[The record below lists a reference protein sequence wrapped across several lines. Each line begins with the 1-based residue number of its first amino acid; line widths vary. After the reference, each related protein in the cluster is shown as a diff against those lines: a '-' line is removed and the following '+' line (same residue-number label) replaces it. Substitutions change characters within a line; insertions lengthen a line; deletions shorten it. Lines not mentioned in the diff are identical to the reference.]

1 MSFLE
6 STVAAVEDV
15 LAYLAKYMIGR
26 DLASYCELATAIGL
40 TAEDMKR
47 HPNWKDPYTLVSN
60 SNALLSVF
68 AVQGTYQIVSED
80 EFSGMIENLRIKQN
94 GYMRRHGHSLT
105 FAFERDPERAL
116 DELMR
121 LAEPQINAARR
132 IGIQS
137 EDIILDRVM
146 RNAPLVAWE
155 QNLLVVYTHMHV
167 MDKDEIKRELK
178 KRASEALE
186 HKLPRIEHGQ
196 NPASVLMALK
206 YRHDTMIE
214 RIKSDLERCGVNGRP
229 GVMLSQMT
237 AHEAIKAVRI
247 MVNRERTSQKYRPVL
262 TSDKFTV
269 HGRED
274 AHDASDLA
282 PPRINY
288 QICTNDVSTKGELIK
303 TDELWHGNL
312 SMELGPQDPLP
323 FKALFETVDREVAW
337 RIRFDLSPGGLNEL
351 RARQMLVAFVGMLP
365 SNQQIRQSFIDLTE
379 RSKEDPICTFKV
391 TLSTWSRD
399 ETETR
404 RRMAVLE
411 KAIQAWGNC
420 QAISVHGDPLAAW
433 ASTIPAFTTHNVA
446 NRLVPPLPDA
456 LTMLPLQ
463 RPATPWGRYG
473 NLAMR
478 TPDGKIYPIQLG
490 SRLQD
495 TWIELLTGTPGSGK
509 SGLLNSMSNASI
521 HNAGN
526 VRLPL
531 MINVE
536 VGPSSSGTIQ
546 QLQDALPE
554 HRKSEA
560 AYLRLQNS
568 TTFAV
573 NPFDT
578 QLGARE
584 PTWRERE
591 FLLDFLTLLCTDPET
606 RHAPADCARV
616 AEMLVTIA
624 YKTRAGK
631 GANLYEAHVV
641 PEIDQVLDATG
652 LRKANEGH
660 DEAWWSNATWYEVT
674 DMLFAAGHVKEASIA
689 QRQAVPVLSDFVAFL
704 HDESI
709 KHLFGEARING
720 NGELVLSYIYRCL
733 TVAGNSYALFS
744 GRTRFELDSQTRV
757 LAIDLN
763 DVIGSRSPEGSVRT
777 AIMYM
782 FARQLAA
789 KNYFLRE
796 EVLLPV
802 IPELYRA
809 YHLKRIADVQD
820 EIKVMA
826 YDETHNA
833 NGQAALIGMW
843 IKDGREGRKWGIRIL
858 LSSQYLSDHPD
869 ELLNAATSV
878 YVMRGGNQADEDI
891 LRKRFQVSEEAIRQL
906 QLECRGP
913 GPDGVNFLALFKT
926 KVGFVVQLLT
936 NTVGPIELWAY
947 STTLEDVALRT
958 RLYKCIGPYAAR
970 KLLAQHFPLG
980 TALAIIEKMRSELK
994 AYSQAHEDTSVVE
1007 RLADK
1012 LMQSYARQQQKQWD
1026 LP

>member
-1 MSFLE
+1 MSILE
-6 STVAAVEDV
+6 TTVDAIEDV
-15 LAYLAKYMIGR
+15 LAYLARYMMGR

-40 TAEDMKR
+40 TTDDVKR
-47 HPNWKDPYTLVSN
+47 HPNWKDPYTLVSSDN
-60 SNALLSVF
+60 SLLSVF
-68 AVQGTYQIVSED
+68 DVQGCYQIISED
-80 EFSGMIENLRIKQN
+80 EFAAMIQNLRVRQN

-121 LAEPQINAARR
+121 LAEPQMNAARR
-132 IGIQS
+132 IGLQS

-167 MDKDEIKRELK
+167 MNKDEIKRELDQ
-178 KRASEALE
+178 RAGQALE
-186 HKLPRIEHGQ
+186 HRLPRIEHGQ
-196 NPASVLMALK
+196 SPASVLMALK

-214 RIKSDLERCGVNGRP
+214 RVKIDLERCGASGRP
-229 GVMLSQMT
+229 GVMLSQMS
-237 AHEAIKAVRI
+237 AHEAVKAVRI

-262 TSDKFTV
+262 PGDKFTA

-282 PPRINY
+282 PPRLNY
-288 QICTNDVSTKGELIK
+288 QICSNDVSTKGELVK

-323 FKALFETVDREVAW
+323 FKCLFETVDREIAW
-337 RIRFDLSPGGLNEL
+337 RIRFDLHPGGLNEL

-379 RSKEDPICTFKV
+379 RSKEDAICSFKV

-411 KAIQAWGNC
+411 KAVQAWGNC
-420 QAISVHGDPLAAW
+420 QSVSVHGDPLAAW
-433 ASTIPAFTTHNVA
+433 ASTIPAFTTRNIA
-446 NRLVPPLPDA
+446 NRMVPPLPDA

-463 RPATPWGRYG
+463 RPATPWGRHG
-473 NLAMR
+473 NLPLR

-509 SGLLNSMSNASI
+509 SALLNAMSNAAI

-531 MINVE
+531 MLNVE

-546 QLQDALPE
+546 QLQDALPP

-568 TTFAV
+568 AEFAV

-584 PTWRERE
+584 PTVRERE
-591 FLLDFLTLLCTDPET
+591 FLVDFLTLLCTDPAT

-616 AEMLVTIA
+616 CAMLIAIA
-624 YKTRAGK
+624 YKSRTEN
-631 GANLYEAHVV
+631 GAHLYEAGVV
-641 PEIDQVLDATG
+641 AEVDRALDA
-652 LRKANEGH
+652 LRHTRGA
-660 DEAWWSNATWYEVT
+660 DWWTDATWYEVT

-689 QRQAVPVLSDFVAFL
+689 QRQAVPTLPDFVAFL

-709 KHLFGEARING
+709 QHLFGEARING
-720 NGELVLSYIYRCL
+720 NGELILGYIYRCL
-733 TVAGNSYALFS
+733 TVAGNSYALFN

-757 LAIDLN
+757 LSIDLN
-763 DVIGSRSPEGSVRT
+763 DVIGSQSPEGCLRT

-789 KNYFLRE
+789 RNYFLRD

-869 ELLNAATSV
+869 ALLDAATSV
-878 YVMRGGNQADEDI
+878 YVMRGGNTADEDI
-891 LRKRFQVSEEAIRQL
+891 LRQRFQVSEEAIRQL

-958 RLYKCIGPYAAR
+958 RLYQRIGPYAAR
-970 KLLAQHFPLG
+970 RLLARHFPLG
-980 TALAIIEKMRSELK
+980 TAMEAIEQMRADSR
-994 AYSQAHEDTSVVE
+994 ARDDASVVE
-1007 RLADK
+1007 RLAGK
-1012 LMQSYARQQQKQWD
+1012 LMLAHAAQQQKKGEI
-1026 LP
+1026 L

>member
-1 MSFLE
+1 
-6 STVAAVEDV
+6 
-15 LAYLAKYMIGR
+15 
-26 DLASYCELATAIGL
+26 
-40 TAEDMKR
+40 
-47 HPNWKDPYTLVSN
+47 
-60 SNALLSVF
+60 
-68 AVQGTYQIVSED
+68 
-80 EFSGMIENLRIKQN
+80 
-94 GYMRRHGHSLT
+94 
-105 FAFERDPERAL
+105 
-116 DELMR
+116 
-121 LAEPQINAARR
+121 
-132 IGIQS
+132 
-137 EDIILDRVM
+137 
-146 RNAPLVAWE
+146 
-155 QNLLVVYTHMHV
+155 
-167 MDKDEIKRELK
+167 
-178 KRASEALE
+178 
-186 HKLPRIEHGQ
+186 
-196 NPASVLMALK
+196 
-206 YRHDTMIE
+206 
-214 RIKSDLERCGVNGRP
+214 
-229 GVMLSQMT
+229 
-237 AHEAIKAVRI
+237 
-247 MVNRERTSQKYRPVL
+247 
-262 TSDKFTV
+262 
-269 HGRED
+269 
-274 AHDASDLA
+274 
-282 PPRINY
+282 
-288 QICTNDVSTKGELIK
+288 
-303 TDELWHGNL
+303 
-312 SMELGPQDPLP
+312 
-323 FKALFETVDREVAW
+323 
-337 RIRFDLSPGGLNEL
+337 
-351 RARQMLVAFVGMLP
+351 MLVAFVGMLP

-379 RSKEDPICTFKV
+379 RSKEDPICAFKITV
-391 TLSTWSRD
+391 STWSRD

-420 QAISVHGDPLAAW
+420 QATSVHGDPLAAW

-463 RPATPWGRYG
+463 RPATPWGRHG
-473 NLAMR
+473 NLPVR

-509 SGLLNSMSNASI
+509 SGLLNSMSNAAI
-521 HNAGN
+521 HNSGN
-526 VRLPL
+526 IRLPL
-531 MINVE
+531 MANVE

-546 QLQDALPE
+546 LLQDSLPP

-560 AYLRLQNS
+560 AYLRLQN
-568 TTFAV
+568 TVNFAV

-584 PTWRERE
+584 PTLRERE
-591 FLLDFLTLLCTDPET
+591 FLVDFLTLLCTDPET

-616 AEMLVTIA
+616 AEMLIGIA
-624 YKTRAGK
+624 YRTRAGK

-641 PEIDQVLDATG
+641 EEVDHVLESSGTRNAY
-652 LRKANEGH
+652 
-660 DEAWWSNATWYEVT
+660 DESWWTNATWFEVT
-674 DMLFAAGHVKEASIA
+674 DILFTAGHIKEASSA

-709 KHLFGEARING
+709 KHLFGEAKING
-720 NGELVLSYIYRCL
+720 NGELVLSYMYRCL
-733 TVAGNSYALFS
+733 TVASSSYALFS

-757 LAIDLN
+757 LSIDLN
-763 DVIGSRSPEGSVRT
+763 DVIGSRSPEGCVRT

-789 KNYFLRE
+789 RNYFLRD

-802 IPELYRA
+802 IPDLYRE
-809 YHLKRIADVQD
+809 YHLKRIADIQD

-833 NGQAALIGMW
+833 KGQAALIDMW

-858 LSSQYLSDHPD
+858 LASQYLSDHPD

-878 YVMRGGNQADEDI
+878 YVMRGGNKADEDI
-891 LRKRFQVSEEAIRQL
+891 LRQRFQVSEEAIRQL

-958 RLYKCIGPYAAR
+958 RLCKRIGPYAAR

-980 TALAIIEKMRSELK
+980 TAMEMIEKMRADSH
-994 AYSQAHEDTSVVE
+994 ARDDASVVE

-1012 LMQSYARQQQKQWD
+1012 LMQAHAKAQQKQWEF
-1026 LP
+1026 L

>member
-1 MSFLE
+1 MSILE
-6 STVAAVEDV
+6 STVDAVEDV

-40 TAEDMKR
+40 TADDIKR

-68 AVQGTYQIVSED
+68 DVQGSYQIVSEG
-80 EFSGMIENLRIKQN
+80 EFAAMIENLRVKQN

-132 IGIQS
+132 IGLNS
-137 EDIILDRVM
+137 EDIILDRVR

-167 MDKDEIKRELK
+167 MSKDEIKRELA
-178 KRASEALE
+178 KRAKEAAE

-196 NPASVLMALK
+196 NPASVLMSLK
-206 YRHDTMIE
+206 YRHDAMIE
-214 RIKSDLERCGVNGRP
+214 RVKFDLERCGAEGRP
-229 GVMLSQMT
+229 GIMLSQMT
-237 AHEAIKAVRI
+237 AHEAVKAVRI

-262 TSDKFTV
+262 PGDKFTA

-274 AHDASDLA
+274 AHDGSDLV

-288 QICTNDVSTKGELIK
+288 QICTNDVTSHGELIK

-323 FKALFETVDREVAW
+323 FKSLFERVDREIAW
-337 RIRFDLSPGGLNEL
+337 RIRFDLHPGGLNEL

-379 RSKEDPICTFKV
+379 RSKEDAICGFKV
-391 TLSTWSRD
+391 TISTWSRD

-420 QAISVHGDPLAAW
+420 QSVSVHGDPLAAW
-433 ASTIPAFTTHNVA
+433 ASTIPAFTTRNIA

-463 RPATPWGRYG
+463 RPATPWGRHG
-473 NLAMR
+473 NLHVR

-495 TWIELLTGTPGSGK
+495 TWIELLAGTPGSGK
-509 SGLLNSMSNASI
+509 SGLLSSMSNAAV
-521 HNAGN
+521 HNSGN
-526 VRLPL
+526 IRLPL

-546 QLQDALPE
+546 QLQDALPP

-568 TTFAV
+568 IEFAV

-584 PTWRERE
+584 PTVRERE
-591 FLLDFLTLLCTDPET
+591 FLVDFLTLLCTNPET

-616 AEMLVTIA
+616 CEMLITIA
-624 YKTRAGK
+624 YRVRAAN

-641 PEIDQVLDATG
+641 AEVDHVLDTSG
-652 LRKANEGH
+652 LRETREDG
-660 DEAWWSNATWYEVT
+660 WWSNATWYEVT
-674 DMLFAAGHVKEASIA
+674 DLLFAAGHVKEASIA
-689 QRQAVPVLSDFVAFL
+689 QRQAVPALPDFVAFL
-704 HDESI
+704 HNESI
-709 KHLFGEARING
+709 KHLFGDAKING
-720 NGELVLSYIYRCL
+720 NGEPVLTYMYRCL

-744 GRTRFELDSQTRV
+744 GRTTFELDSQTRV
-757 LAIDLN
+757 LSIDLN
-763 DVIGSRSPEGSVRT
+763 DVIGSRSPEGSLRT

-789 KNYFLRE
+789 KNYFLRD

-802 IPELYRA
+802 IPELYRE

-833 NGQAALIGMW
+833 NGQAALVGMW
-843 IKDGREGRKWGIRIL
+843 IKDGREGRKWGIRIV

-869 ELLNAATSV
+869 ELLNAATSI
-878 YVMRGGNQADEDI
+878 YVMRGGNSADEDI
-891 LRKRFQVSEEAIRQL
+891 LRQRFQLSEEAIRQL

-958 RLYKCIGPYAAR
+958 RLYKSIGPYAAR

-980 TALAIIEKMRSELK
+980 TAMETIEKMRSDSHGLD
-994 AYSQAHEDTSVVE
+994 DTGVVE
-1007 RLADK
+1007 RLAGK
-1012 LMQSYARQQQKQWD
+1012 LMQTHAAQQQKKWE
-1026 LP
+1026 LV

>member
-1 MSFLE
+1 MSLLE
-6 STVAAVEDV
+6 KTVDAVEDV

-40 TAEDMKR
+40 TADDVKR
-47 HPNWKDPYTLVSN
+47 HPNWTDPYTLVSN

-68 AVQGTYQIVSED
+68 DVQGTYQIVSEG
-80 EFSGMIENLRIKQN
+80 EFATMIENLRVKQN

-132 IGIQS
+132 IGLKS
-137 EDIILDRVM
+137 EDIILDRVT

-167 MDKDEIKRELK
+167 MNKDEIKRELTD
-178 KRASEALE
+178 RARDAMK

-214 RIKSDLERCGVNGRP
+214 RVKFDLVRCGSDGRP
-229 GVMLSQMT
+229 GVMLNQMT
-237 AHEAIKAVRI
+237 AHEAVKAVRI

-262 TSDKFTV
+262 PGDKFTV

-274 AHDASDLA
+274 AHDASDLV
-282 PPRINY
+282 PPRLNY
-288 QICTNDVSTKGELIK
+288 QICTNDVTAKGELVK

-323 FKALFETVDREVAW
+323 FKSLFETVDREIAW
-337 RIRFDLSPGGLNEL
+337 RIRYDLHPGGLNEL

-379 RSKEDPICTFKV
+379 RSKQDPICAFKV
-391 TLSTWSRD
+391 TVSTWSRD

-411 KAIQAWGNC
+411 KALQAWGNC
-420 QAISVHGDPLAAW
+420 QPTSVHGDPLAAW
-433 ASTIPAFTTHNVA
+433 ASTIPAFTTRNVA

-463 RPATPWGRYG
+463 RPATPWGRSG
-473 NLAMR
+473 NLPMR

-509 SGLLNSMSNASI
+509 SSLLNSMSNAAI
-521 HNAGN
+521 HNSGN

-531 MINVE
+531 MVNVE

-546 QLQDALPE
+546 QLQDALPA

-560 AYLRLQNS
+560 AYLRLQNAVE
-568 TTFAV
+568 FAV

-584 PTWRERE
+584 PTLRERE
-591 FLLDFLTLLCTDPET
+591 FLVDFLTLLCTDPET

-616 AEMLVTIA
+616 SEMLITIA
-624 YKTRAGK
+624 YRIRATK
-631 GANLYEAHVV
+631 GANLYESHVV
-641 PEIDQVLDATG
+641 PEIDRALDASG
-652 LRKANEGH
+652 LRTTH

-674 DMLFAAGHVKEASIA
+674 DILFTAGHAREASIA

-709 KHLFGEARING
+709 KHLFGEAKING
-720 NGELVLSYIYRCL
+720 NGELVLNYMYRCL

-757 LAIDLN
+757 LSIDLN
-763 DVIGSRSPEGSVRT
+763 DVIGSRSPEGCLRT

-789 KNYFLRE
+789 RNYFLRD

-809 YHLKRIADVQD
+809 YHLQRIADVQD
-820 EIKVMA
+820 EIKIMA

-833 NGQAALIGMW
+833 KGQAALVGMW

-869 ELLNAATSV
+869 ELLSAATSV
-878 YVMRGGNQADEDI
+878 YVMRGGNTADEDI
-891 LRKRFQVSEEAIRQL
+891 LRQRFQVSEEAIRQL

-958 RLYKCIGPYAAR
+958 RLYKRIGPYAAR
-970 KLLAQHFPLG
+970 KLLARHFPLG
-980 TALAIIEKMRSELK
+980 TAMETIEKMRSDSE
-994 AYSQAHEDTSVVE
+994 ARDNTSVVE

-1012 LMQSYARQQQKQWD
+1012 LMQAHAVQQQKQWE

>member
-1 MSFLE
+1 
-6 STVAAVEDV
+6 
-15 LAYLAKYMIGR
+15 
-26 DLASYCELATAIGL
+26 
-40 TAEDMKR
+40 
-47 HPNWKDPYTLVSN
+47 
-60 SNALLSVF
+60 LLSVF
-68 AVQGTYQIVSED
+68 DVQGTYQIVSAD
-80 EFSGMIENLRIKQN
+80 EFSAMIDNLRIKQN

-105 FAFERDPERAL
+105 FAFERDPERAM

-132 IGIQS
+132 IGIES

-167 MDKDEIKRELK
+167 MNKDEIKRELR
-178 KRASEALE
+178 KRAGEAQA

-206 YRHDTMIE
+206 YRHDTMID
-214 RIKSDLERCGVNGRP
+214 RVKFDLERCGANGRP

-237 AHEAIKAVRI
+237 AHEAVKAVRI

-262 TSDKFTV
+262 PGDKFSA

-274 AHDASDLA
+274 ARDSSDLA
-282 PPRINY
+282 PPRVSH
-288 QICTNDVSTKGELIK
+288 QICGNDVTTKGELIK

-323 FKALFETVDREVAW
+323 FKALFETVDREIAW
-337 RIRFDLSPGGLNEL
+337 RIRYDLSPGGLNEL

-379 RSKEDPICTFKV
+379 RDKEDPICAFKITV
-391 TLSTWSRD
+391 STWSRD

-420 QAISVHGDPLAAW
+420 QATSVHGDPLAAW
-433 ASTIPAFTTHNVA
+433 ASTIPAFTTRNVA

-463 RPATPWGRYG
+463 RPATPWGRHG
-473 NLAMR
+473 NLPVR

-509 SGLLNSMSNASI
+509 SGLLNSMSNAAI
-521 HNAGN
+521 HNSGN

-546 QLQDALPE
+546 QLQDALPP

-560 AYLRLQNS
+560 AYLRLQN
-568 TTFAV
+568 TTRFAV

-584 PTWRERE
+584 PTLRERE
-591 FLLDFLTLLCTDPET
+591 FLVDFLTLLCTVPET

-616 AEMLVTIA
+616 AEMLITIA
-624 YKTRAGK
+624 YKTRAGT

-641 PEIDQVLDATG
+641 EEIDRMLDTTG
-652 LRKANEGH
+652 LRDAR
-660 DEAWWSNATWYEVT
+660 DEAWWSNATWFEVT

-709 KHLFGEARING
+709 KHLFGEAKING
-720 NGELVLSYIYRCL
+720 NGELVLSYMYRCL

-744 GRTRFELDSQTRV
+744 GRTRFELDSQIRV
-757 LAIDLN
+757 LSVDLN
-763 DVIGSRSPEGSVRT
+763 DVIGSRSPEGSGRT

-789 KNYFLRE
+789 RNYFLRE

-802 IPELYRA
+802 IPELYRE

-833 NGQAALIGMW
+833 NGQAALVGMW

-878 YVMRGGNQADEDI
+878 YVMRGGNTADEDI
-891 LRKRFQVSEEAIRQL
+891 LRQRFQVSEEAIRQL

-958 RLYKCIGPYAAR
+958 RLYKRIGPYAAR

-980 TALAIIEKMRSELK
+980 TAMEMIEKMRSDSE
-994 AYSQAHEDTSVVE
+994 SRDDTGVVE

-1012 LMQSYARQQQKQWD
+1012 LMRAHAKQQQQHWEQ
-1026 LP
+1026 L

>member
-1 MSFLE
+1 MSILE
-6 STVAAVEDV
+6 STVDAVEDV

-26 DLASYCELATAIGL
+26 DLAGYCELATAIGL
-40 TAEDMKR
+40 TADDVKR

-68 AVQGTYQIVSED
+68 DVQGTYQIVSES
-80 EFSGMIENLRIKQN
+80 EFAAMIENLRIKQN

-132 IGIQS
+132 IGLKS
-137 EDIILDRVM
+137 EDIILDRVT

-155 QNLLVVYTHMHV
+155 QNLLVVYTHINV
-167 MDKDEIKRELK
+167 MNKDEIKRELAT
-178 KRASEALE
+178 RAKEALE

-196 NPASVLMALK
+196 SPASVLMSLK

-214 RIKSDLERCGVNGRP
+214 RVKFDLERCGSSGRP

-237 AHEAIKAVRI
+237 AHEAVAAVRI
-247 MVNRERTSQKYRPVL
+247 MVNRERTSQKFRPVL
-262 TSDKFTV
+262 PGDKFTA

-274 AHDASDLA
+274 AHDASDLV
-282 PPRINY
+282 PPRVNY
-288 QICTNDVSTKGELIK
+288 QICTNDISTKGELVN

-323 FKALFETVDREVAW
+323 FKSLFETVDREIAW
-337 RIRFDLSPGGLNEL
+337 RMRFDLNPGGLNEL

-365 SNQQIRQSFIDLTE
+365 SNQQIRQSFIDLVE
-379 RSKEDPICTFKV
+379 RSKEDAICSFKV
-391 TLSTWSRD
+391 TVSTWSKN

-420 QAISVHGDPLAAW
+420 QSISVHGDPIAAW
-433 ASTIPAFTTHNVA
+433 ASTIPAFTTRNVA
-446 NRLVPPLPDA
+446 NRMVPPLSDA

-463 RPATPWGRYG
+463 RPATPWGRFG
-473 NLAMR
+473 NLAVR

-495 TWIELLTGTPGSGK
+495 TWLELLTGTPGSGK
-509 SGLLNSMSNASI
+509 SGFLNSMSNAAI
-521 HNAGN
+521 HNPGN

-531 MINVE
+531 MTIVD

-546 QLQDALPE
+546 QLQDALPA

-568 TTFAV
+568 IEFSV
-573 NPFDT
+573 NQFDT

-584 PTWRERE
+584 PTLRERE
-591 FLLDFLTLLCTDPET
+591 YQVDFLTLLCTDPET

-616 AEMLVTIA
+616 SEMLVTIA
-624 YKTRAGK
+624 FKMRATT
-631 GANLYEAHVV
+631 GANLYEANVV
-641 PEIDQVLDATG
+641 AEIDQVLDASG
-652 LRKANEGH
+652 LREAKDN
-660 DEAWWSNATWYEVT
+660 AWWLNATWYEVT
-674 DMLFAAGHVKEASIA
+674 DMLFAAGYAKEASIA
-689 QRQAVPVLSDFVAFL
+689 QRHAVPVLPDFVAFL

-709 KHLFGEARING
+709 KHLFGDAKINA
-720 NGELVLSYIYRCL
+720 NGEPVLSYMYRCL
-733 TVAGNSYALFS
+733 SVACNSFALFS
-744 GRTRFELDSQTRV
+744 GRTRFEMDSQTRV
-757 LAIDLN
+757 LSIDLN
-763 DVIGSRSPEGSVRT
+763 DVIGSRSPEGSLRT

-789 KNYFLRE
+789 RNYFLRE

-802 IPELYRA
+802 IPVQYRE

-820 EIKVMA
+820 EIKIMA

-833 NGQAALIGMW
+833 NGQAALVGMW

-878 YVMRGGNQADEDI
+878 YVMRGGNTADEDI
-891 LRKRFQVSEEAIRQL
+891 LRQRFQVSEEAIRQL

-947 STTLEDVALRT
+947 STTLEDVALRS
-958 RLYKCIGPYAAR
+958 RLYKRIGPYAAR
-970 KLLAQHFPLG
+970 KLLAVHFPLG
-980 TALAIIEKMRSELK
+980 SAMETIEQMRSD
-994 AYSQAHEDTSVVE
+994 SQARDDISVVE
-1007 RLADK
+1007 RLAERLIK
-1012 LMQSYARQQQKQWD
+1012 AHAAQQKKQWE
-1026 LP
+1026 LK